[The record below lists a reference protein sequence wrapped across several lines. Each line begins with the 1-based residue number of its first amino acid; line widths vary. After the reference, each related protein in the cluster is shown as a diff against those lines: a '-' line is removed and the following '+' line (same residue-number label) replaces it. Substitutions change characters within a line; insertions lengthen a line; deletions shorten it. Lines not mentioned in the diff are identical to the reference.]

1 MQSKYN
7 GIGKTNSFE
16 KIEIDYLKAEMEKL
30 RTKWQ
35 ILISVAFAPDRHF
48 SETQTPFFMNLRR
61 EGVLA

>member
-30 RTKWQ
+30 RRENTKLW
-35 ILISVAFAPDRHF
+35 
-48 SETQTPFFMNLRR
+48 SEIGELRC
-61 EGVLA
+61 EIVQLNTIIEKDKKKKNMY